1 MQIKE
6 KKHQFD
12 SHFFI
17 TVIALL
23 AFGLIMVF
31 SSSSEAARNNSSL
44 GNDPYYFIKRQ
55 GLWAVVSL
63 VSFMFFANF
72 NYKKLKKLATPTLI
86 ISFLLLV
93 LVLVIGT
100 NVNGSK
106 RWLTFGPLSVQP
118 SEITKIAIILFLA
131 SSISNIKT
139 SFKSFTHDLLPYLIV
154 LLVISGLLM
163 LEPHL
168 SATIVI
174 LLIGCVI
181 LLVAG
186 AKIKHFV
193 MLAVPAIGAL
203 IFAIILEPYRLSRVT
218 SFLNPFADKL
228 GSGWQII
235 QSLYAVGSG
244 GIFGLGLGQSR
255 QKFLYIPEPQNDF
268 IFSITAEE
276 LGLIGSILLIALF
289 AFLIYR
295 GIRIAITAP
304 DVFSSLISTGIMTM
318 IGVETIINLAVCTSS
333 MPVTGMPLPFFSYGG
348 TTLFINMSA
357 MGIMLNISR
366 YTKDTA
372 LRLSNTS

>member
-1 MQIKE
+1 
-6 KKHQFD
+6 
-12 SHFFI
+12 
-17 TVIALL
+17 
-23 AFGLIMVF
+23 MVF
-31 SSSSEAARNNSSL
+31 SSSSEAARNNASL

-55 GLWAVVSL
+55 GLWAIISL
-63 VSFMFFANF
+63 GVFFFLANF
-72 NYKKLKKLATPTLI
+72 NYKKLQKWAVPGLI
-86 ISFLLLV
+86 ISLILLIA
-93 LVLVIGT
+93 VLVIGT

-106 RWLTFGPLSVQP
+106 RWLTLGPLSVQP
-118 SEITKIAIILFLA
+118 SEITKIAIILFF
-131 SSISNIKT
+131 SSSVARLKSN
-139 SFKSFTHDLLPYLIV
+139 FKSFVHDLLPYLIV
-154 LLVISGLLM
+154 LVVVSGLLM

-174 LLIGCVI
+174 LIIGCTI

-186 AKIKHFV
+186 ARIKHFV
-193 MLAVPAIGAL
+193 MIAVPAIGAIIVL
-203 IFAIILEPYRLSRVT
+203 ILIEPYRLSRVVT
-218 SFLNPFADKL
+218 FLNPFADKL

-235 QSLYAVGSG
+235 QSLYAIGSG

-276 LGLIGSILLIALF
+276 LGLIGSILLVALF

-304 DVFSSLISTGIMTM
+304 DTFSSLLATGIMTM

-348 TTLFINMSA
+348 TTLFINMAA

-366 YTKDTA
+366 YTTDSGGKTNN
-372 LRLSNTS
+372 SS